1 MKRWAVFLGLLCLL
15 PVGWDSVA
23 SETPQPKENR
33 SPLPVIPELPP
44 FPNPRYEVQPLSL
57 SQVLMKTLGASPS
70 IIISKRQV
78 SVRYAQRITA
88 IETFFPSIAI
98 GGGTMVYSGEVQRS
112 TGQFANITKQSSQ
125 LSHGLFLSVNPLSS
139 SFQTLVAN
147 TNLDSARSFLSETE
161 NQKMAQGA
169 SLYFRTSGA
178 YSKIAVYR
186 EAVQISRKI
195 LDEERRLVELGG
207 ASVVGIL
214 RAAHEVA
221 RNTRFMVQE
230 ENRAYRLSFRLAQLL
245 GESPPILPTPRE
257 TFLFPRLYLD
267 DQENLR
273 HLLALADRKRP
284 LLAGV
289 RQQVEARRQVFQ
301 NVLFGPAFPTLSAGI
316 LNGSLGPDFTSLVGM
331 NQTITMAFWN
341 IGPGGLLDPGGIL
354 LARKNVR
361 LQEARLSRQRFIVHR
376 QVSDSFESLRKTRQE
391 EEVALEDV
399 RLAKLTFDAT
409 QIRVQLGL
417 FHALELIISL
427 RDLINAQLRYI
438 DIVEEFEASQF
449 RLMAAIGVRPDFIAV
464 NSYPGVSGLS
474 GPVQPKSRTGKQ
486 GGGGSTKASPGP

>member
-1 MKRWAVFLGLLCLL
+1 MKRWGIFIGLLCLL
-15 PVGWDSVA
+15 SVGGEAFA
-23 SETPQPKENR
+23 SGGTPPGSPL

-70 IIISKRQV
+70 IVISKREV

-88 IETFFPSIAI
+88 IETFFPSISI
-98 GGGTMVYSGEVQRS
+98 GGGSTDYSGEIQN
-112 TGQFANITKQSSQ
+112 TNGQFENVTKQSSH
-125 LSHGLFLSVNPLSS
+125 LSHSLFLSVNPLSS
-139 SFQTLVAN
+139 SFQTLIAN

-161 NQKMAQGA
+161 NEKLAEGA
-169 SLYFRTSGA
+169 SLYFRTAGS
-178 YSKIAVYR
+178 YSKIAIYQEGVR
-186 EAVQISRKI
+186 TSRKI

-230 ENRAYRLSFRLAQLL
+230 ENRAYRFSFRLAQLL

-257 TFLFPRLYLD
+257 PFLYPRLYLD
-267 DQENLR
+267 DQESLR
-273 HLLALADRKRP
+273 HLLALADQKRP

-289 RQQVEARRQVFQ
+289 RKQVESRRQAFQ
-301 NVLFGPAFPTLSAGI
+301 NILFGPAFPTLSAGI

-331 NQTITMAFWN
+331 NQAITMAFWN

-354 LARKNVR
+354 LARKQVR
-361 LQEARLSRQRFIVHR
+361 LQEARLSRDRFIVHR

-391 EEVALEDV
+391 EVVALEDV

-464 NSYPGVSGLS
+464 NSYPGVSGLT
-474 GPVQPKSRTGKQ
+474 GPVEPKNRSKKHREDMP
-486 GGGGSTKASPGP
+486 TKSSQEP